1 MSSATTPIV
10 VCADDY
16 GLESGVDAAIVELA
30 SKGRLSATGCLVT
43 APGFVQSA
51 SALKALPIDVGLH
64 LNFTENLGPPG
75 SYRSLGALIA
85 AAYTGR
91 LSAQAVRA
99 QIDQQLDLFHAHVN
113 RAPDF
118 VDGHLH
124 VHQLPVIR
132 EQLVEAL
139 RARYPGRL
147 PWLRDTRPTHLSSSL
162 PWMQR
167 IKARVIGALGA
178 RAFSS
183 LAQYIGA
190 EQNNGFA
197 GAYDFSRPHPDY
209 AWMLDQWLH
218 HASAWT
224 VLMTHPAKSA
234 SPALAFGRDRQRE
247 FQVLDSDDFPALLA
261 RYNLRVTRL
270 STRAAQS

>member
-16 GLESGVDAAIVELA
+16 GLESGVDAAIVALA
-30 SKGRLSATGCLVT
+30 NKRRLSATGCLVT

-75 SYRSLGALIA
+75 IYRSLGALIA

-99 QIDQQLDLFHAHVN
+99 QIDQQLDLFHAHVS

-124 VHQLPVIR
+124 VHQFPVIR

-167 IKARVIGALGA
+167 IKAHVIGALGG
-178 RAFSS
+178 RAFSV
-183 LAQYIGA
+183 LAQHIGA

-197 GAYDFSRPHPDY
+197 GAYDFSRSHPDY
-209 AWMLDQWLH
+209 AWMLDQWLP

-224 VLMTHPAKSA
+224 LLMTHPAKSA

-261 RYNLRVTRL
+261 RYNLRITRL
-270 STRAAQS
+270 STRTAQP

>member
-16 GLESGVDAAIVELA
+16 GLESGVDAAIVALA
-30 SKGRLSATGCLVT
+30 NKGRLSATGCLVT

-75 SYRSLGALIA
+75 IYRSLGALIA

-99 QIDQQLDLFHAHVN
+99 QIDQQLDLFHAHVS

-124 VHQLPVIR
+124 VHQFPVIR

-167 IKARVIGALGA
+167 IKAHIIGALGA
-178 RAFSS
+178 RAFSG
-183 LAQYIGA
+183 LAQDIGA

>member
-1 MSSATTPIV
+1 MNSATTPIV

-75 SYRSLGALIA
+75 SYRYLGALIA
-85 AAYTGR
+85 AAYSGR

-118 VDGHLH
+118 IDGHLH

-139 RARYPGRL
+139 RVRYPGRL

-167 IKARVIGALGA
+167 IKAHVIGALGA
-178 RAFSS
+178 RAFSA
-183 LAQYIGA
+183 LAQRIGA

-197 GAYDFSRPHPDY
+197 GAYDFSRAHPDY

-218 HASAWT
+218 QACAWT

-234 SPALAFGRDRQRE
+234 SAALAFGQDRMRE
-247 FQVLDSDDFPALLA
+247 FQVLDSDDFLALLA
-261 RYNLRVTRL
+261 RYNLRITRL
-270 STRAAQS
+270 STRTAPP

>member
-1 MSSATTPIV
+1 
-10 VCADDY
+10 
-16 GLESGVDAAIVELA
+16 
-30 SKGRLSATGCLVT
+30 
-43 APGFVQSA
+43 VQSA

-75 SYRSLGALIA
+75 TYRSLGALIA
-85 AAYTGR
+85 AAYSGR
-91 LSAQAVRA
+91 LSAQTVRA

-118 VDGHLH
+118 IDGHLH

-139 RARYPGRL
+139 RVRYPGRL

-167 IKARVIGALGA
+167 IKAHVIGALGA
-178 RAFSS
+178 RAFSA
-183 LAQYIGA
+183 LAQRIGA

-218 HASAWT
+218 QAEPWT

-234 SPALAFGRDRQRE
+234 SPALAFGQDRQRE
-247 FQVLDSDDFPALLA
+247 FQVLDSDDFLALLA
-261 RYNLRVTRL
+261 RYNLRITRL
-270 STRAAQS
+270 STRTAQP

>member
-91 LSAQAVRA
+91 LSAQAVRV
-99 QIDQQLDLFHAHVN
+99 QIDQQLDLFHARVN
-113 RAPDF
+113 RTPDF

-167 IKARVIGALGA
+167 IKAHVIGALGG
-178 RAFSS
+178 RAFSV
-183 LAQYIGA
+183 LAQHIGA

-197 GAYDFSRPHPDY
+197 GAYDFSRSHPDY
-209 AWMLDQWLH
+209 AWMLDQWLP

-224 VLMTHPAKSA
+224 LLMTHPAKSA

-261 RYNLRVTRL
+261 RYNLRITRL
-270 STRAAQS
+270 STRTAQP

>member
-1 MSSATTPIV
+1 
-10 VCADDY
+10 
-16 GLESGVDAAIVELA
+16 
-30 SKGRLSATGCLVT
+30 
-43 APGFVQSA
+43 VQSA

-75 SYRSLGALIA
+75 SYRYLGALIA
-85 AAYTGR
+85 AAYSGR

-118 VDGHLH
+118 IDGHLH

-139 RARYPGRL
+139 RVRYPGRL

-167 IKARVIGALGA
+167 IKAHVIGALGA
-178 RAFSS
+178 RAFSA
-183 LAQYIGA
+183 LAQRIGA

-197 GAYDFSRPHPDY
+197 GAYDFSRAHPDY

-218 HASAWT
+218 QACAWT

-234 SPALAFGRDRQRE
+234 SAALAFGQDRMRE
-247 FQVLDSDDFPALLA
+247 FQVLDSDDFLALLA
-261 RYNLRVTRL
+261 RYNLRITRL
-270 STRAAQS
+270 STRTAPP

>member
-234 SPALAFGRDRQRE
+234 SSALAFGRDRQRE

>member
-75 SYRSLGALIA
+75 SYRPLGALIA

-91 LSAQAVRA
+91 LSAQVVRA
-99 QIDQQLDLFHAHVN
+99 QIDQQLDLFHAHVS

-124 VHQLPVIR
+124 VHQFPVIR

-139 RARYPGRL
+139 RARYPSRL

-162 PWMQR
+162 PWLQR
-167 IKARVIGALGA
+167 IKAHVIGALGA
-178 RAFSS
+178 RAFSA
-183 LAQYIGA
+183 LAQRIGA

-218 HASAWT
+218 QAGPWM

-234 SPALAFGRDRQRE
+234 SPALAFGQDRQRE
-247 FQVLDSDDFPALLA
+247 FQVLDSDDFLALLA
-261 RYNLRVTRL
+261 RYNLRITRL
-270 STRAAQS
+270 STRTAQS

>member
-16 GLESGVDAAIVELA
+16 GLESGVDAAIVALA
-30 SKGRLSATGCLVT
+30 NKRRLSATGCLVT

-91 LSAQAVRA
+91 LSAQAVRV
-99 QIDQQLDLFHAHVN
+99 QIDQQLDLFHARVN
-113 RAPDF
+113 RTPDF

-167 IKARVIGALGA
+167 IKAHVIGALGG
-178 RAFSS
+178 RAFSV
-183 LAQYIGA
+183 LAQHIGA

-197 GAYDFSRPHPDY
+197 GAYDFSRSHPDY
-209 AWMLDQWLH
+209 AWMLDQWLP

-224 VLMTHPAKSA
+224 LLMTHPAKSA

-261 RYNLRVTRL
+261 RYNLRITRL
-270 STRAAQS
+270 STRTAQP

>member
-85 AAYTGR
+85 AAYTAR

-167 IKARVIGALGA
+167 IKARIIGALGA

-183 LAQYIGA
+183 LAQHIGA

>member
-1 MSSATTPIV
+1 
-10 VCADDY
+10 
-16 GLESGVDAAIVELA
+16 
-30 SKGRLSATGCLVT
+30 
-43 APGFVQSA
+43 
-51 SALKALPIDVGLH
+51 
-64 LNFTENLGPPG
+64 
-75 SYRSLGALIA
+75 
-85 AAYTGR
+85 
-91 LSAQAVRA
+91 
-99 QIDQQLDLFHAHVN
+99 
-113 RAPDF
+113 
-118 VDGHLH
+118 
-124 VHQLPVIR
+124 
-132 EQLVEAL
+132 
-139 RARYPGRL
+139 
-147 PWLRDTRPTHLSSSL
+147 
-162 PWMQR
+162 MQR

-261 RYNLRVTRL
+261 RYNLRITRL
-270 STRAAQS
+270 SARAAQS

>member
-91 LSAQAVRA
+91 LSARAVRV
-99 QIDQQLDLFHAHVN
+99 QIDQQLDLFHARVN
-113 RAPDF
+113 RTPDF

-167 IKARVIGALGA
+167 IKAHVIGALGG
-178 RAFSS
+178 RAFSV
-183 LAQYIGA
+183 LAQHIGA

-209 AWMLDQWLH
+209 AWMLDQWLP

-224 VLMTHPAKSA
+224 LLMTHPAKSA

-261 RYNLRVTRL
+261 RYNLRITRL
-270 STRAAQS
+270 STRTAQP